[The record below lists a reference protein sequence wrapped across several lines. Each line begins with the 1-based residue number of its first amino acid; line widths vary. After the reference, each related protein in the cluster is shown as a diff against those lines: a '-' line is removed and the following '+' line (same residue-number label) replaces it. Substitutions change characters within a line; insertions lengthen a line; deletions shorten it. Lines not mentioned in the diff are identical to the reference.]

1 MVYVEVFGGGGSVLL
16 NKERSVREVLNDANG
31 NLINLYRVVREHP
44 DELKDRLLY
53 VMHNREDFKIAQR
66 RLAQFSYKDDILR
79 AADFYQV
86 VRQSYAGNGKQFSAV
101 ARSMWAGFPA
111 IDRVAGRLQGVTL
124 EKEDFG
130 VIFQRYDSPTTV
142 FYIDP
147 PYFFTE
153 DYYPGNIFL
162 RSDHQRLAAI
172 LLNAEGLWLL
182 SYNLCPEVLELYQ
195 QPGIFIEQVDRINN
209 MAQRYEGGAI
219 YQEVLYF
226 KRQIEETQPLYKNS
240 EVYQRERPPQVEDSY
255 MARAEEIR
263 AHAKDA
269 LASYKADPYYQYLLH
284 HREELDDAGLKKT
297 SILPV
302 LNYAQ
307 ALETAIREDDLVTM
321 RRHERADRYLDS
333 FRSCAVK
340 VRDVLENQELNL
352 FALAAQDDFPF
363 PEEEGITQ
371 EMQM

>member
-1 MVYVEVFGGGGSVLL
+1 MIYVEVFGGGGSVLL
-16 NKERSVREVLNDANG
+16 NKERAVREGLNDANG

-66 RLAQFSYKDDILR
+66 RLEEATGRCFPVLPQQDGNSSDSQGKLAEKKPEVSSPVLR

-86 VRQSYAGNGKQFSAV
+86 VRQSYAGNGKQFSPV

-162 RSDHQRLAAI
+162 RSDHQRLATI
-172 LLNAEGLWLL
+172 LLNVEGLWLL

-209 MAQRYEGGAI
+209 MAQRYESGAV
-219 YQEVLYF
+219 YQEVLISNYDTRKSAQAQLHLF
-226 KRQIEETQPLYKNS
+226 EP
-240 EVYQRERPPQVEDSY
+240 
-255 MARAEEIR
+255 AAEERKI
-263 AHAKDA
+263 
-269 LASYKADPYYQYLLH
+269 LWN
-284 HREELDDAGLKKT
+284 GL
-297 SILPV
+297 
-302 LNYAQ
+302 Y
-307 ALETAIREDDLVTM
+307 
-321 RRHERADRYLDS
+321 
-333 FRSCAVK
+333 
-340 VRDVLENQELNL
+340 
-352 FALAAQDDFPF
+352 
-363 PEEEGITQ
+363 
-371 EMQM
+371 

>member
-1 MVYVEVFGGGGSVLL
+1 MIYVEVFGGGGSVLL

-53 VMHNREDFKIAQR
+53 VMHNREDFKLAQR
-66 RLAQFSYKDDILR
+66 RLAQFPPADPIQR

-86 VRQSYAGNGKQFSAV
+86 IRQSYAGNGKQFCTV

-130 VIFQRYDSPTTV
+130 VIFNRYDSPTTV
-142 FYIDP
+142 FYLDP

-153 DYYPGNIFL
+153 DYYPGGIFL

-209 MAQRYEGGAI
+209 MAQRYEGGAV
-219 YQEVLYF
+219 YQEVLISNYDTRKSAQAQLHLF
-226 KRQIEETQPLYKNS
+226 EP
-240 EVYQRERPPQVEDSY
+240 
-255 MARAEEIR
+255 AAEERKI
-263 AHAKDA
+263 
-269 LASYKADPYYQYLLH
+269 LWN
-284 HREELDDAGLKKT
+284 GL
-297 SILPV
+297 
-302 LNYAQ
+302 Y
-307 ALETAIREDDLVTM
+307 
-321 RRHERADRYLDS
+321 
-333 FRSCAVK
+333 
-340 VRDVLENQELNL
+340 
-352 FALAAQDDFPF
+352 
-363 PEEEGITQ
+363 
-371 EMQM
+371 

>member
-66 RLAQFSYKDDILR
+66 RLEEATGRCFPVLPQQDGNSSDSQGKLAEKKPEVSSPVLR

-130 VIFQRYDSPTTV
+130 VIFQRYDSPNTH

-147 PYFFTE
+147 PYVYTE

-162 RSDHQRLAAI
+162 CSDHQRLAAI
-172 LLNAEGLWLL
+172 LLNVEGLWLL

-195 QPGIFIEQVDRINN
+195 QPGILIEQVDRINN
-209 MAQRYEGGAI
+209 MAQRYESGAVF
-219 YQEVLYF
+219 QEVLISNYDTIKQTPEQLF
-226 KRQIEETQPLYKNS
+226 QSLLKSLPTWSWRVTKATTVKN
-240 EVYQRERPPQVEDSY
+240 
-255 MARAEEIR
+255 
-263 AHAKDA
+263 
-269 LASYKADPYYQYLLH
+269 
-284 HREELDDAGLKKT
+284 
-297 SILPV
+297 
-302 LNYAQ
+302 
-307 ALETAIREDDLVTM
+307 
-321 RRHERADRYLDS
+321 
-333 FRSCAVK
+333 
-340 VRDVLENQELNL
+340 
-352 FALAAQDDFPF
+352 
-363 PEEEGITQ
+363 
-371 EMQM
+371 

>member
-66 RLAQFSYKDDILR
+66 RLEEATGRCFPVLPQQDGNSSDSQGKLAEKKPEVSSPVLR

-86 VRQSYAGNGKQFSAV
+86 IRQSYAGNGKQFCSV

-195 QPGIFIEQVDRINN
+195 QPGILIEQVDRINN
-209 MAQRYEGGAI
+209 MAQRYEGGAV
-219 YQEVLYF
+219 YQEVLISNYDTRKSAQAQLHLF
-226 KRQIEETQPLYKNS
+226 EP
-240 EVYQRERPPQVEDSY
+240 
-255 MARAEEIR
+255 AAEERKI
-263 AHAKDA
+263 
-269 LASYKADPYYQYLLH
+269 LWN
-284 HREELDDAGLKKT
+284 GL
-297 SILPV
+297 
-302 LNYAQ
+302 Y
-307 ALETAIREDDLVTM
+307 
-321 RRHERADRYLDS
+321 
-333 FRSCAVK
+333 
-340 VRDVLENQELNL
+340 
-352 FALAAQDDFPF
+352 
-363 PEEEGITQ
+363 
-371 EMQM
+371 

>member
-66 RLAQFSYKDDILR
+66 RLEEATGRCFPVLLQQDGNSSDSQGKLAEKKPEVSSPVLR

-86 VRQSYAGNGKQFSAV
+86 VRQSYAGNGKQFSPV

-124 EKEDFG
+124 EIEDFG

-172 LLNAEGLWLL
+172 LLRAEGLWLL

-195 QPGIFIEQVDRINN
+195 QPGILIEQVDRVNN
-209 MAQRYEGGAI
+209 MAQRYESGAVF
-219 YQEVLYF
+219 QEVLISNYDTI
-226 KRQIEETQPLYKNS
+226 KRTPEQLY
-240 EVYQRERPPQVEDSY
+240 
-255 MARAEEIR
+255 
-263 AHAKDA
+263 
-269 LASYKADPYYQYLLH
+269 
-284 HREELDDAGLKKT
+284 
-297 SILPV
+297 
-302 LNYAQ
+302 
-307 ALETAIREDDLVTM
+307 
-321 RRHERADRYLDS
+321 
-333 FRSCAVK
+333 
-340 VRDVLENQELNL
+340 L
-352 FALAAQDDFPF
+352 FAPQE
-363 PEEEGITQ
+363 PEERKILWNGLY
-371 EMQM
+371 

>member
-1 MVYVEVFGGGGSVLL
+1 MIYVEVFGGGGSVLL

-66 RLAQFSYKDDILR
+66 RLEEATGRCFPVLPQQDGNSSDSQGKLAEKKPEVSSPVLR

-130 VIFQRYDSPTTV
+130 VIFQRYDSPNTH

-182 SYNLCPEVLELYQ
+182 SYNLCPEVLELLGLIHQ
-195 QPGIFIEQVDRINN
+195 C
-209 MAQRYEGGAI
+209 A
-219 YQEVLYF
+219 
-226 KRQIEETQPLYKNS
+226 S
-240 EVYQRERPPQVEDSY
+240 E
-255 MARAEEIR
+255 
-263 AHAKDA
+263 K
-269 LASYKADPYYQYLLH
+269 YKACAPGGSDHITIHLKRLLEQH
-284 HREELDDAGLKKT
+284 PA
-297 SILPV
+297 
-302 LNYAQ
+302 
-307 ALETAIREDDLVTM
+307 REDLL
-321 RRHERADRYLDS
+321 ERALRKIILQPECDVRLQL
-333 FRSCAVK
+333 VNGK
-340 VRDVLENQELNL
+340 V
-352 FALAAQDDFPF
+352 F
-363 PEEEGITQ
+363 
-371 EMQM
+371 

>member
-1 MVYVEVFGGGGSVLL
+1 MMYVDVFGGGGSVLL

-31 NLINLYRVVREHP
+31 NLINLYRVVREYP

-53 VMHNREDFKIAQR
+53 VLHSREDFKIAQR

-86 VRQSYAGNGKQFSAV
+86 VRQSYAGNGKQFSPV

-124 EKEDFG
+124 EIEDFG

-182 SYNLCPEVLELYQ
+182 SYNLCPEVLELLGLIHQ
-195 QPGIFIEQVDRINN
+195 C
-209 MAQRYEGGAI
+209 A
-219 YQEVLYF
+219 
-226 KRQIEETQPLYKNS
+226 S
-240 EVYQRERPPQVEDSY
+240 E
-255 MARAEEIR
+255 
-263 AHAKDA
+263 K
-269 LASYKADPYYQYLLH
+269 YKACAPGGSDHITIHLKRLLEQH
-284 HREELDDAGLKKT
+284 PA
-297 SILPV
+297 
-302 LNYAQ
+302 
-307 ALETAIREDDLVTM
+307 REDLL
-321 RRHERADRYLDS
+321 ERALRKIILQPECDVRLQL
-333 FRSCAVK
+333 VNGK
-340 VRDVLENQELNL
+340 V
-352 FALAAQDDFPF
+352 F
-363 PEEEGITQ
+363 
-371 EMQM
+371 

>member
-66 RLAQFSYKDDILR
+66 RLEEATGRCFPVLPQQDGNSSDSQGKLAEKKPEVSSPVLR

-86 VRQSYAGNGKQFSAV
+86 VRQSYAGNGKQFSPV

-124 EKEDFG
+124 EIEDFET
-130 VIFQRYDSPTTV
+130 IFQRYDSPTTF
-142 FYIDP
+142 FYLDP

-162 RSDHQRLAAI
+162 RKDHARLAAI

-182 SYNLCPEVLELYQ
+182 SYNFCP
-195 QPGIFIEQVDRINN
+195 N
-209 MAQRYEGGAI
+209 
-219 YQEVLYF
+219 
-226 KRQIEETQPLYKNS
+226 
-240 EVYQRERPPQVEDSY
+240 
-255 MARAEEIR
+255 
-263 AHAKDA
+263 AH
-269 LASYKADPYYQYLLH
+269 
-284 HREELDDAGLKKT
+284 
-297 SILPV
+297 
-302 LNYAQ
+302 
-307 ALETAIREDDLVTM
+307 
-321 RRHERADRYLDS
+321 
-333 FRSCAVK
+333 
-340 VRDVLENQELNL
+340 VR
-352 FALAAQDDFPF
+352 
-363 PEEEGITQ
+363 
-371 EMQM
+371 

>member
-1 MVYVEVFGGGGSVLL
+1 MMYVEVFGGGGSVLL

-53 VMHNREDFKIAQR
+53 VLHSREDFKIAQR
-66 RLAQFSYKDDILR
+66 RLEEATGRCFPVLPQQDGNSSDSQGKLAEKKPEVSSPVLR

-86 VRQSYAGNGKQFSAV
+86 VRQSYAGNGKQFSPV

-209 MAQRYEGGAI
+209 MAQRYEGGAV
-219 YQEVLYF
+219 YQEVLISNYDTRKSAQAQLHLF
-226 KRQIEETQPLYKNS
+226 EP
-240 EVYQRERPPQVEDSY
+240 
-255 MARAEEIR
+255 AAEERKI
-263 AHAKDA
+263 
-269 LASYKADPYYQYLLH
+269 LWN
-284 HREELDDAGLKKT
+284 GL
-297 SILPV
+297 
-302 LNYAQ
+302 Y
-307 ALETAIREDDLVTM
+307 
-321 RRHERADRYLDS
+321 
-333 FRSCAVK
+333 
-340 VRDVLENQELNL
+340 
-352 FALAAQDDFPF
+352 
-363 PEEEGITQ
+363 
-371 EMQM
+371 

>member
-31 NLINLYRVVREHP
+31 NLINLYRVVREYP

-53 VMHNREDFKIAQR
+53 VLHSREHFKIAQR
-66 RLAQFSYKDDILR
+66 RLAQFPPADPIQR

-86 VRQSYAGNGKQFSAV
+86 VRQSYAGNGKQFCAV

-162 RSDHQRLAAI
+162 CSDHQRLAAI
-172 LLNAEGLWLL
+172 LLNVEGLWLL

-195 QPGIFIEQVDRINN
+195 QPGILIEQVDRINN
-209 MAQRYEGGAI
+209 MAQRYESGAVF
-219 YQEVLYF
+219 QEVLISNYDTI
-226 KRQIEETQPLYKNS
+226 KRTPEQLY
-240 EVYQRERPPQVEDSY
+240 
-255 MARAEEIR
+255 
-263 AHAKDA
+263 
-269 LASYKADPYYQYLLH
+269 
-284 HREELDDAGLKKT
+284 
-297 SILPV
+297 
-302 LNYAQ
+302 
-307 ALETAIREDDLVTM
+307 
-321 RRHERADRYLDS
+321 
-333 FRSCAVK
+333 
-340 VRDVLENQELNL
+340 L
-352 FALAAQDDFPF
+352 FAPQE
-363 PEEEGITQ
+363 PEERKILWNGLY
-371 EMQM
+371 

>member
-1 MVYVEVFGGGGSVLL
+1 MIYVEVFGGGGSVLL

-53 VMHNREDFKIAQR
+53 VLHSREDFKIAQR

-147 PYFFTE
+147 PYVYTE
-153 DYYPGNIFL
+153 DYYSGNIFL

-172 LLNAEGLWLL
+172 LLRAEGLWLL

-195 QPGIFIEQVDRINN
+195 QPGILIEEVDRINN
-209 MAQRYEGGAI
+209 MAQRYEGGAV
-219 YQEVLYF
+219 YQEVLISNYDTR
-226 KRQIEETQPLYKNS
+226 KSAQTQLYLF
-240 EVYQRERPPQVEDSY
+240 EP
-255 MARAEEIR
+255 AAEERKI
-263 AHAKDA
+263 
-269 LASYKADPYYQYLLH
+269 LWN
-284 HREELDDAGLKKT
+284 GL
-297 SILPV
+297 
-302 LNYAQ
+302 Y
-307 ALETAIREDDLVTM
+307 
-321 RRHERADRYLDS
+321 
-333 FRSCAVK
+333 
-340 VRDVLENQELNL
+340 
-352 FALAAQDDFPF
+352 
-363 PEEEGITQ
+363 
-371 EMQM
+371 

>member
-1 MVYVEVFGGGGSVLL
+1 MVYVEVFGGGCSVLL

-66 RLAQFSYKDDILR
+66 RLEEATGRCFPVLPQQDGNSSDSQGKLAEKKPEVSSPVLR

-86 VRQSYAGNGKQFSAV
+86 VRQSYAGNGKQFSPV

-195 QPGIFIEQVDRINN
+195 QPGILIEQVDRVNN
-209 MAQRYEGGAI
+209 MAQRYESGAVF
-219 YQEVLYF
+219 QEVLISNYDTI
-226 KRQIEETQPLYKNS
+226 KRTPEQLY
-240 EVYQRERPPQVEDSY
+240 
-255 MARAEEIR
+255 
-263 AHAKDA
+263 
-269 LASYKADPYYQYLLH
+269 
-284 HREELDDAGLKKT
+284 
-297 SILPV
+297 
-302 LNYAQ
+302 
-307 ALETAIREDDLVTM
+307 
-321 RRHERADRYLDS
+321 
-333 FRSCAVK
+333 
-340 VRDVLENQELNL
+340 L
-352 FALAAQDDFPF
+352 FAPQE
-363 PEEEGITQ
+363 PEERKILWNGLY
-371 EMQM
+371 

>member
-66 RLAQFSYKDDILR
+66 RLEEATGRCFPVLPQQDGNSSDSQGKLAEKKPEVSSPVLR

-86 VRQSYAGNGKQFSAV
+86 VRQSYAGNGKQFSPV

-172 LLNAEGLWLL
+172 LLRAEGLWLL

-209 MAQRYEGGAI
+209 MAQRYEGGAV
-219 YQEVLYF
+219 YQEVLISNYDTRKSAQAQLHLF
-226 KRQIEETQPLYKNS
+226 EP
-240 EVYQRERPPQVEDSY
+240 
-255 MARAEEIR
+255 AAEERKI
-263 AHAKDA
+263 
-269 LASYKADPYYQYLLH
+269 LWN
-284 HREELDDAGLKKT
+284 GL
-297 SILPV
+297 
-302 LNYAQ
+302 Y
-307 ALETAIREDDLVTM
+307 
-321 RRHERADRYLDS
+321 
-333 FRSCAVK
+333 
-340 VRDVLENQELNL
+340 
-352 FALAAQDDFPF
+352 
-363 PEEEGITQ
+363 
-371 EMQM
+371 

>member
-1 MVYVEVFGGGGSVLL
+1 MYPTILQRFPPGFRNMMYVEVFGGGGSVLL

-53 VMHNREDFKIAQR
+53 VLHSREDFKIAQR
-66 RLAQFSYKDDILR
+66 RLEEATGRCFPVLPQQDGNSSDSQGKLAEKKPEVSSPVLR

-130 VIFQRYDSPTTV
+130 VIFQRYDSPNTH

-147 PYFFTE
+147 PYVYTE

-172 LLNAEGLWLL
+172 LLRAEGLWLL

-195 QPGIFIEQVDRINN
+195 QPGILIEQVDRINN
-209 MAQRYEGGAI
+209 MAQRYEGGAV
-219 YQEVLYF
+219 YQEVLISNYDTI
-226 KRQIEETQPLYKNS
+226 KRTPEQLY
-240 EVYQRERPPQVEDSY
+240 
-255 MARAEEIR
+255 
-263 AHAKDA
+263 
-269 LASYKADPYYQYLLH
+269 
-284 HREELDDAGLKKT
+284 
-297 SILPV
+297 
-302 LNYAQ
+302 
-307 ALETAIREDDLVTM
+307 
-321 RRHERADRYLDS
+321 
-333 FRSCAVK
+333 
-340 VRDVLENQELNL
+340 L
-352 FALAAQDDFPF
+352 FAPQE
-363 PEEEGITQ
+363 PEERKILWNGLY
-371 EMQM
+371 

>member
-53 VMHNREDFKIAQR
+53 VLHSREDFKIAQR
-66 RLAQFSYKDDILR
+66 RLEEATGRCFPVLPQQDGNSSDSQGKLAEKKPEVSSPVLR

-162 RSDHQRLAAI
+162 RSDHQRLATI
-172 LLNAEGLWLL
+172 LLNVEGLWLL

-209 MAQRYEGGAI
+209 MAQRYEGGAVF
-219 YQEVLYF
+219 QEVLISNYDTRKSAQAQLHLF
-226 KRQIEETQPLYKNS
+226 EP
-240 EVYQRERPPQVEDSY
+240 
-255 MARAEEIR
+255 AAEERKI
-263 AHAKDA
+263 
-269 LASYKADPYYQYLLH
+269 LWN
-284 HREELDDAGLKKT
+284 GL
-297 SILPV
+297 
-302 LNYAQ
+302 Y
-307 ALETAIREDDLVTM
+307 
-321 RRHERADRYLDS
+321 
-333 FRSCAVK
+333 
-340 VRDVLENQELNL
+340 
-352 FALAAQDDFPF
+352 
-363 PEEEGITQ
+363 
-371 EMQM
+371 